1 MTILSFTC
9 SSNHALL
16 LLAFYDIVSGVAP
29 DDSIAAVE
37 HIAWLIDEIGC
48 PDRAA
53 AMVEYLEGGEEPVPW
68 NVRGLARM
76 YEHLSRL

>member
-1 MTILSFTC
+1 MTTLSFTC

-37 HIAWLIDEIGC
+37 HIAWLIDEIGG
-48 PDRAA
+48 RAA
-53 AMVEYLEGGEEPVPW
+53 AMVEYLEGGEEHVPW